1 MASKYIVET
10 EFLYGWENV
19 WTDGDTGEPT
29 VYDTYEEAQAE
40 LEDFIA
46 DTFIDYKEG
55 NLEEPYEVEQYRITE
70 VADPDAMIN
79 AVKQINRDIRE
90 GRA

>member
-46 DTFIDYKEG
+46 STMVDSEGG
-55 NLEEPYEVEQYRITE
+55 NLEEPYDIEQYRIVE
-70 VADPDAMIN
+70 VA
-79 AVKQINRDIRE
+79 Q
-90 GRA
+90 